1 MQPSYSLAVQALL
14 AALVVTEVAAAPMQV
29 KTCVGDVCKTSY
41 VRPGTKYTPNIKVAR
56 DLEHQ
61 EEKRANPLY
70 ETGVGG
76 KPAPRKPSTVTVGKP
91 KPAAPISTT
100 PKKPITPVVKGKRKR
115 EVGHDEAPIV
125 EKRKNPLYETG
136 VGGKPARKPSTVNVG
151 KPKPAAPISATPKKP
166 ITPVIKGNGKR
177 DIVDEAAVEKRVNPM
192 YETGIGGKPARKP
205 STVTVGKPKPAAP
218 ISTTPKKPITPVVKG
233 SGKGKREVDA

>member
-1 MQPSYSLAVQALL
+1 MQPSYTLAVQALL

-29 KTCVGDVCKTSY
+29 KTCVG
-41 VRPGTKYTPNIKVAR
+41 G
-56 DLEHQ
+56 

-100 PKKPITPVVKGKRKR
+100 PKKPITPVVKGGGKGKR

-136 VGGKPARKPSTVNVG
+136 IGGKPARKPSTVNVG
-151 KPKPAAPISATPKKP
+151 KPKPAAPISTTPKKP

-177 DIVDEAAVEKRVNPM
+177 DIVDGAAVEKRANPM

>member
-1 MQPSYSLAVQALL
+1 MQPFYFLAVQALL

-70 ETGVGG
+70 ETG
-76 KPAPRKPSTVTVGKP
+76 
-91 KPAAPISTT
+91 
-100 PKKPITPVVKGKRKR
+100 
-115 EVGHDEAPIV
+115 
-125 EKRKNPLYETG
+125 
-136 VGGKPARKPSTVNVG
+136 
-151 KPKPAAPISATPKKP
+151 
-166 ITPVIKGNGKR
+166 
-177 DIVDEAAVEKRVNPM
+177 
-192 YETGIGGKPARKP
+192 IGGKPARKP